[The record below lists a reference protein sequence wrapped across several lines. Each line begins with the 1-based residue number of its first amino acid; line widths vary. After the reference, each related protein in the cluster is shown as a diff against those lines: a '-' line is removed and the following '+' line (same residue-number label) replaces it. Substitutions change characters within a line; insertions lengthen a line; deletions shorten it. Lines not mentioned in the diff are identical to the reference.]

1 MLKARQLT
9 AVRGDRRLFTQLSFS
24 VDAGAL
30 LYVRGING
38 SGKTTLLRML
48 AGLTQ
53 PAEGEIEWDGR
64 PIGVN
69 EDRFCQDLF
78 YLGHR
83 AAIKDDLDAIENLK
97 IASTLA
103 GRSIETVEARRAL
116 TVMGLGDH
124 YDLPVRVLSQGQRR
138 RVALARLLN
147 ADARLWIL
155 DEPFTALDTVAI
167 DHLRRS
173 IREHLGRGGVVV
185 LTTHQHVDFGS
196 VEARELK
203 VGRL

>member
-1 MLKARQLT
+1 MLKAHQLT

-24 VDAGAL
+24 VAAGEL
-30 LYVRGING
+30 LYVRGVNG

-53 PAEGEIEWDGR
+53 PAEGGIQWDGR

-69 EDRFCQDLF
+69 DDRFCGDVF

-83 AAIKDDLDAIENLK
+83 AAIKDDLDAVENLGFS
-97 IASTLA
+97 ATLA
-103 GRSIETVEARRAL
+103 GQSISRAVARKAL
-116 TVMGLGDH
+116 SAMGLSDH
-124 YDLPVRVLSQGQRR
+124 DDLPARVLSQGQRR

-147 ADARLWIL
+147 SEARLWIL

-167 DHLRRS
+167 DHLQAS
-173 IREHLGRGGVVV
+173 IHEHLGRGGVVV
-185 LTTHQHVDFGS
+185 LTTHQRVEFDS
-196 VEARELK
+196 VASRELQ
-203 VGRL
+203 VGRI

>member
-24 VDAGAL
+24 VAAGEL
-30 LYVRGING
+30 LYVRGVNG

-53 PAEGEIEWDGR
+53 PAEGSIEWDDR

-69 EDRFCQDLF
+69 DDLFCEDVF

-83 AAIKDDLDAIENLK
+83 AAIKDDLDAVENLDFS
-97 IASTLA
+97 ATLA
-103 GRSIETVEARRAL
+103 GQSIPRPAARKALEA
-116 TVMGLGDH
+116 MGLGDH
-124 YDLPVRVLSQGQRR
+124 DYLPTRVLSQGQRR

-147 ADARLWIL
+147 SKARLWIL
-155 DEPFTALDTVAI
+155 DEPFTALDTLAI
-167 DHLRRS
+167 DHLRAS
-173 IREHLGRGGVVV
+173 IGEHLGRGGVVV
-185 LTTHQHVDFGS
+185 LTTHQL
-196 VEARELK
+196 VEFDAVAFRELQL
-203 VGRL
+203 GRL